1 MKPYLLSLA
10 SYTPGVERYVR
21 SLPRLEDGVEWVNVV
36 FNPIFA
42 PDESITDCLS
52 HFETIETGQPYP
64 GNLNRFNYLPRL
76 DPERL
81 WLFTDTADVVFQA
94 PIPELQDRIYVCPE
108 HDTWGA
114 DNWWKGVLEPFP
126 QIATELAGLP
136 IYNMGTWAMKGSR
149 ALEMIRF
156 VLGNADRLNHANW
169 CDQPLY
175 NLWLKDQEVTVHP
188 ALMACLYD
196 GLSRGEI
203 IKQARLFVNNQG
215 EAYSIIHANGNLK
228 DKL

>member
-42 PDESITDCLS
+42 PDESITDSLS
-52 HFETIETGQPYP
+52 QFQTIETNQAYP
-64 GNLNRFNYLPRL
+64 GNLSRFNYLPRL

-81 WLFTDTADVVFQA
+81 WIFTDTADVVFQA
-94 PIPELQDRIYVCPE
+94 PIPDLEDNIYVCPE
-108 HDTWGA
+108 YDTWGA
-114 DNWWKGVLEPFP
+114 DNWFRRTLQPFP
-126 QIATELAGLP
+126 EVAEELAGSP

-175 NLWLKDQEVTVHP
+175 NLWLKGQDITIHP
-188 ALMACLYD
+188 TLMACLYD

-203 IKQARLFVNNQG
+203 IKQAHLFVNKQG
-215 EAYSIIHANGNLK
+215 ETVSIVHANGGTKSSL
-228 DKL
+228 